1 MLRCA
6 AGRFVQ
12 FPRQEQMFLAAGTQL
27 RVQTADHLIAGF
39 EVSTKAGTRIVVE
52 GYRKD
57 LGRPIGEAVNR
68 YVELQE
74 RVTQFDRG
82 AVRGAEITMQHEA
95 PSAWSWEADYAW
107 LQATQTKDGVG
118 SPRNTDQRHNLGL
131 SFGRRLGKGWQAG
144 AIVRYAS
151 GVPYTPQRAWTNGI
165 DFGIALGGL
174 NEARLP
180 AYSRLDLRLGRSL
193 PVAWGQLSVRLDLL
207 NVYNRANVRSLDL
220 SYDPSTGQFYRTTYY
235 QSPFLPVFSLSA
247 EF

>member
-27 RVQTADHLIAGF
+27 RMQTADHFIAGF
-39 EVSTKAGTRIVVE
+39 EVSTKAGTRIIVE

-74 RVTQFDRG
+74 RVTQFDQG
-82 AVRGAEITMQHEA
+82 AVRGAEITLQHQA

-107 LQATQTKDGVG
+107 LQATQTKDGVD

-151 GVPYTPQRAWTNGI
+151 GVPYTPQEAGPMWNTWAASPK
-165 DFGIALGGL
+165 DTSIASSTAPAPSCGPLGACTKKSRSAGS
-174 NEARLP
+174 RP
-180 AYSRLDLRLGRSL
+180 A
-193 PVAWGQLSVRLDLL
+193 PAT
-207 NVYNRANVRSLDL
+207 
-220 SYDPSTGQFYRTTYY
+220 ST
-235 QSPFLPVFSLSA
+235 
-247 EF
+247 